1 MGAVQNEC
9 SGMDEPL
16 DIKGF
21 HITGHPDD
29 DVNGVYTK
37 RDYGGL
43 SNEQR
48 KMVNKG
54 LYERC
59 FWTRKTE
66 SRLFCMT
73 GDDAGVKGGGFD
85 IQSFALPIKD
95 GESAYHGGIAC
106 EKYRRSHVPPSGGE
120 WNIPLES
127 GSSRSGPFKKVKL
140 YVTTFGRGVRRD
152 CPSSD
157 FLLSTSSQSCIFQHK
172 GLFEAM
178 PLFRCTYIQ
187 CTDEVHP
194 QDPDKAAGMY
204 YDTKTKTWRLL
215 NSFTEDKAKN
225 SGCNYSIKSVGGE
238 LVQGPAMYRPRVVRT
253 DGV

>member
-1 MGAVQNEC
+1 MRKTTAREGVVGAVQNEC

-48 KMVNKG
+48 KMVYNG
-54 LYERC
+54 LDERC

-85 IQSFALPIKD
+85 IQSFALPIND
-95 GESAYHGGIAC
+95 GRVRQLQQRH
-106 EKYRRSHVPPSGGE
+106 
-120 WNIPLES
+120 
-127 GSSRSGPFKKVKL
+127 
-140 YVTTFGRGVRRD
+140 VRRRAV
-152 CPSSD
+152 
-157 FLLSTSSQSCIFQHK
+157 K
-172 GLFEAM
+172 G
-178 PLFRCTYIQ
+178 
-187 CTDEVHP
+187 
-194 QDPDKAAGMY
+194 
-204 YDTKTKTWRLL
+204 
-215 NSFTEDKAKN
+215 
-225 SGCNYSIKSVGGE
+225 
-238 LVQGPAMYRPRVVRT
+238 
-253 DGV
+253 